1 MRFRPLHAAL
11 AATLAI
17 GLVGC
22 APAIT
27 SPNTGNTD
35 QEDKTTTVKVK
46 TTYAEADK
54 VYTTSVDATSETTFI
69 YFDLDTQKE
78 VTPADP
84 ATDTT
89 WDLAFQSTTILSNS
103 GVSGK
108 GDMRV
113 ARLAGGSFD
122 SVTEAPM
129 SGYKTD
135 AADGDDSNAIVDSA
149 FLVDGAWY
157 SYNMGTHKISAHE
170 NVVYVV
176 QSTEGKFYKLAFTS
190 YYDAAGTSRFPTF
203 KWAELP
209 SPFKSLRVEGG
220 SGPTATGW
228 KYLNLNRGEVVTP
241 NDPTDSMD
249 WDLAFNGYRVMT
261 NSELSGSAASQ
272 GGAYKTTHT
281 SLLDL
286 DDLPSGT
293 FLADATS
300 SVTVNHQTQEKADMP
315 YNPAFDAWYNYDRNT
330 HAVTSKKLVYV
341 VRLANGNFATL
352 QFLDYADGKYGVT
365 WRNFEAK

>member
-27 SPNTGNTD
+27 SPNTGDTD
-35 QEDKTTTVKVK
+35 QTDKTLAPKVT

-54 VYTTSVDATSETTFI
+54 VYTTMVDATSETAFI

-89 WDLAFQSTTILSNS
+89 WDLAFQSTTVLSNS

-113 ARLAGGSFD
+113 ARLAGSAFD
-122 SVTEAPM
+122 SVTEAPT

-135 AADGDDSNAIVDSA
+135 AADGDDSNSIVDSA

-190 YYDAAGTSRFPTF
+190 YYDAAGTSRFPKF

-209 SPFKSLRVEGG
+209 SPYQTLSFTGG
-220 SGPTATGW
+220 ANPASDSWT
-228 KYLNLNRGEVVTP
+228 YLNLRTGAIVTP
-241 NDPTDSMD
+241 ATPETSTE
-249 WDLAFNGYRVMT
+249 WDLAMRGYHVMT
-261 NSELSGSAASQ
+261 NSDISGGGT
-272 GGAYKTTHT
+272 GGALKTDAT

-286 DDLPSGT
+286 ADVPSDT
-293 FLADATS
+293 FTLDTTMTVRGASMPGNAAFTS
-300 SVTVNHQTQEKADMP
+300 
-315 YNPAFDAWYNYDRNT
+315 WYNYDMAT
-330 HAVTSKKLVYV
+330 HAMTSKNAVYAI
-341 VRLANGNFATL
+341 RLANGDFAKL
-352 QFLDYADGKYGVT
+352 QLTDYADGKYGVK
-365 WRNFEAK
+365 WLLFPGK

>member
-11 AATLAI
+11 AATLAL
-17 GLVGC
+17 GLAGC

-27 SPNTGNTD
+27 SPNTGDTD
-35 QEDKTTTVKVK
+35 QTDKTLAPKVT

-54 VYTTSVDATSETTFI
+54 VYTTMVDATSETAFI

-89 WDLAFQSTTILSNS
+89 WDLAFQSTTVLSNS

-113 ARLAGGSFD
+113 ARLAGSAFD
-122 SVTEAPM
+122 SVTEAPT

-135 AADGDDSNAIVDSA
+135 AADGDDSNSIVDSA

-190 YYDAAGTSRFPTF
+190 YYDAAGTSRFPKF

-209 SPFKSLRVEGG
+209 SPFKSLRVAGG
-220 SGPTATGW
+220 SSPTATGW
-228 KYLNLNRGEVVTP
+228 KYLNLSTGAEVTP
-241 NDPTDSMD
+241 ATPGSSTD

-261 NSELSGSAASQ
+261 NSALSGAAD
-272 GGAYKTTHT
+272 GGAFKTDKT
-281 SLLDL
+281 SLVDVN
-286 DDLPSGT
+286 DLPSGT

-341 VRLANGNFATL
+341 VRLANGNFATV